1 MPLASPTGTRARA
14 SSTAALA
21 TTWLARLER
30 FEVVGS
36 TNDVVAGW
44 LREGTPEVCVAI
56 ADEQSKGRG
65 RNGRTWKAPV
75 GASLLCSIGFRPT
88 WLEPEHAW
96 RLGAIV
102 SLAMAEAADEAA
114 GLPPGSVRLKWPN
127 DLVVVDA
134 AAGGA
139 LKLAGVLG
147 ETDGL
152 ATPEPRAVIGIGINV
167 DWSREDF
174 PPELASEMTSL
185 SEAAGGRVIG
195 RDALADA
202 FLAHLEP
209 LTRALQ
215 AGTFPADAWRARQLT
230 NGLAVRLLWPDG
242 SEQTVTA
249 VDVDAESGALLIQ
262 SLDGSGP
269 VKPVLVG
276 EIRHLRFGGV
286 V

>member
-1 MPLASPTGTRARA
+1 MPLAPSTGTRAPHA
-14 SSTAALA
+14 PA
-21 TTWLARLER
+21 TGWLARIER

-56 ADEQSKGRG
+56 ADQQSKGRG
-65 RNGRTWKAPV
+65 RNGRTWTAPP

-88 WLEPEHAW
+88 WLEPERAW

-102 SLAMAEAADEAA
+102 SLAMAEAADEVA
-114 GLPPGSVRLKWPN
+114 GLPPGAVRLKWPN
-127 DLVVVDA
+127 DLVVVDP

-139 LKLAGVLG
+139 LKLGGVLG

-152 ATPEPRAVIGIGINV
+152 ATSEPRAVIGIGVNV

-174 PPELASEMTSL
+174 PPQLAAEMTSL
-185 SEAAGGRVIG
+185 SEAAGGRSIG
-195 RDALADA
+195 RDVLTDA
-202 FLAHLEP
+202 FLAHLER

-215 AGTFPADAWRARQLT
+215 AGTFPADAWRERQLT
-230 NGLAVRLLWPDG
+230 NGLGVRLLWPDG
-242 SEQTVTA
+242 AEQTVTA